1 MVHSARLLTTAL
13 SSLASNGWNGARRTT
28 AGSGER
34 KEHLLQSGR
43 GLSGL
48 RAQLRERAGA
58 ADASFRQQHEAVADA
73 RGIAQLVNGENERA
87 PIARDIAQHAHDLA
101 RLPQV
106 EAVERLVHPQQR
118 LGGEPS

>member
-1 MVHSARLLTTAL
+1 MVHSARPLTT
-13 SSLASNGWNGARRTT
+13 SRISLASKGWNGARRTT

-43 GLSGL
+43 GLAGL

-58 ADASFRQQHEAVADA
+58 ADAPFRQQHEAVADA

-87 PIARDIAQHAHDLA
+87 PVARNVAQHAHDLA
-101 RLPQV
+101 CLPQ
-106 EAVERLVHPQQR
+106 
-118 LGGEPS
+118 